1 MAREANSQ
9 YSVASGLGRT
19 GVAQLKI
26 CFPFMINLFSSFFR
40 YLAASSSFARVTFK
54 TKRISIPNL
63 KLELKL
69 ELKTTNATKRTLSF
83 GIILLY
89 YLSSI
94 LFRFSVPKQ
103 VEGGKESEVPYEEN
117 SQEN

>member
-1 MAREANSQ
+1 
-9 YSVASGLGRT
+9 
-19 GVAQLKI
+19 
-26 CFPFMINLFSSFFR
+26 MINLFSSFFR